1 MKELIIIP
9 GAGSSKL
16 NWMDQILSY
25 ESNGFRVD
33 FFDYQVEY
41 CNSFTDLETQVLG
54 YLKKILKISI

>member
-41 CNSFTDLETQVLG
+41 CNSFTDLETQFLG
-54 YLKKILKISI
+54 YLK